1 MSYQPIRDQISRQRK
16 EHQMLRAIIEHNEEN
31 SSWEPAYPL
40 WYGEPSDPVFY
51 FGDEVDLIPALI
63 ECGATVV
70 SDRLPEYREE
80 ELNVDGTEDWYY
92 IDIQKLLDSPVTKD
106 RYVLKGMLDVI
117 KRLSQESKCPPNHIR
132 VMFYKPLLLELR

>member
-1 MSYQPIRDQISRQRK
+1 
-16 EHQMLRAIIEHNEEN
+16 MLRTIIEHNEEN

-70 SDRLPEYREE
+70 TDRLPEYKEE

-92 IDIQKLLDSPVTKD
+92 IDIQKLLDSPITKD

>member
-1 MSYQPIRDQISRQRK
+1 MSYQPIRDQIGRQRK
-16 EHQMLRAIIEHNEEN
+16 EHQMLRTIIEHNEEN

-63 ECGATVV
+63 DCGATVV
-70 SDRLPEYREE
+70 SDHLPEYREE

-92 IDIQKLLDSPVTKD
+92 IDVQQLLDSPVTKD

>member
-1 MSYQPIRDQISRQRK
+1 
-16 EHQMLRAIIEHNEEN
+16 MLRTIIEHNESH

-40 WYGEPSDPVFY
+40 FFGEPTDPVFY

-63 ECGATVV
+63 ESGATVV
-70 SDRLPEYREE
+70 TDRLPEYREE

-92 IDIQKLLDSPVTKD
+92 VDVQKLLDSPITKD
-106 RYVLKGMLDVI
+106 RYVLKAMCDVI
-117 KRLSQESKCPPNHIR
+117 KSLSKESKCPPNHIR

>member
-1 MSYQPIRDQISRQRK
+1 
-16 EHQMLRAIIEHNEEN
+16 MLRTIIEHNEEN

-63 ECGATVV
+63 DCGATVV

-92 IDIQKLLDSPVTKD
+92 IDIQQLLDSPVTKD

>member
-1 MSYQPIRDQISRQRK
+1 MSYQPIRDQIGRQRK
-16 EHQMLRAIIEHNEEN
+16 EQQMLRTIIEHNEEN

-40 WYGEPSDPVFY
+40 WYGEPSDPVFFY
-51 FGDEVDLIPALI
+51 GDEAELIPALI

-70 SDRLPEYREE
+70 TDRLPEYKEE

-92 IDIQKLLDSPVTKD
+92 IDIQKLLDSPITKD
-106 RYVLKGMLDVI
+106 RYVLKGMLGVI

-132 VMFYKPLLLELR
+132 VMFYKPLLLVLR